1 MSCIKDWPWPIGHGK
16 SCCKLAPAALGDTEL
31 LALILLTGHSSP
43 RTSASTSPGNCC
55 TMAVPCVPS
64 HGHGC
69 GTVRTS
75 RNGPAKAAD
84 LLAVGELARRLAATP
99 LRHGERFT
107 TSGEVFVPRRC
118 TSVGLRDRPQG
129 LQQRCRHQSAAIS
142 FGTDAYPPCNGR
154 PCLKFDQQGFS
165 AMGPGAVY
173 LVDGT
178 QSFALTA
185 TRTRAL
191 HPVPLGWQPVAL
203 TLMPYPD
210 RTAKMKCSGMTDPAY
225 CRKSL
230 PPDGRPAAR
239 RAGR

>member
-1 MSCIKDWPWPIGHGK
+1 MSCIKDWPVADR
-16 SCCKLAPAALGDTEL
+16 SREKLLQAGPAALGDTEL
-31 LALILLTGHSSP
+31 FALILRTGHSSP
-43 RTSASTSPGNCC
+43 RTSALDLARQLLHHCGSLRALATATAVELCVLPGI
-55 TMAVPCVPS
+55 
-64 HGHGC
+64 
-69 GTVRTS
+69 
-75 RNGPAKAAD
+75 GPAKAAN
-84 LLAVGELARRLAATP
+84 LLAVSELARRLAATP

-107 TSGEVFVPRRC
+107 TSGEVFVPPAVHFGWAAGIDRKAC
-118 TSVGLRDRPQG
+118 SNAVGT
-129 LQQRCRHQSAAIS
+129 QSAAIS

-203 TLMPYPD
+203 T
-210 RTAKMKCSGMTDPAY
+210 
-225 CRKSL
+225 
-230 PPDGRPAAR
+230 
-239 RAGR
+239 